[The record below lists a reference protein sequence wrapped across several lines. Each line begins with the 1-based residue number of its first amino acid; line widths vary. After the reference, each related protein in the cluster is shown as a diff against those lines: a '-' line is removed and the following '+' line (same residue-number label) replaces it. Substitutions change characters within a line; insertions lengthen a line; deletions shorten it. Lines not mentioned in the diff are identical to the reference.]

1 MHMSLL
7 THRLQV
13 LLDDARYERLEQRA
27 RKQGTSI
34 ALLVRDAIDATYPA
48 EGPSRAEAAAALLAQ
63 PPLDLPEWPVLKA
76 EIEDGLLR
84 GLPG

>member
-1 MHMSLL
+1 MSLL
-7 THRLQV
+7 THRMQI
-13 LLDDARYERLEQRA
+13 LLDDARYQRLEHRA

-34 ALLVRDAIDATYPA
+34 ALLVREAIDVAYPA
-48 EGPSRAEAAAALLAQ
+48 EGVSRAEAAAAFLAE
-63 PPLDLPEWPVLKA
+63 PPMDLPEWPILKG